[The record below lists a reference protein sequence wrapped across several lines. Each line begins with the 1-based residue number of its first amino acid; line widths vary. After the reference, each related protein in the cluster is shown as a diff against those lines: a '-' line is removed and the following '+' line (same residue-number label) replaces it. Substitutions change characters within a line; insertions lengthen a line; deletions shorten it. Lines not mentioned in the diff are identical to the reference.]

1 MCVQIY
7 ICIYYIILI
16 ILVAVPRYSRRD
28 VIQASCHRIESHI
41 HFYLNPPPLISDT
54 GSPLSS
60 PALTQDSF
68 SSHPEEGMG
77 ESNLVYA
84 LAGSVGFLGAGWG
97 RADIPS
103 RGMSITA
110 HNTTI

>member
-1 MCVQIY
+1 
-7 ICIYYIILI
+7 
-16 ILVAVPRYSRRD
+16 
-28 VIQASCHRIESHI
+28 
-41 HFYLNPPPLISDT
+41 
-54 GSPLSS
+54 
-60 PALTQDSF
+60 
-68 SSHPEEGMG
+68 MG

-110 HNTTI
+110 HNTIPSSLLPASSLGPHTL